1 MNTKHTRNGT
11 FPAPVT
17 AATQPAGIG
26 LQTDYHTHT
35 TFSPDGSSTPEAMC
49 QRALDLDPADCRKY
63 AESRSWT
70 RSTEQFVSNLAP
82 RTGAECKLSNQYQT

>member
-1 MNTKHTRNGT
+1 MSVIATTVLLG
-11 FPAPVT
+11 
-17 AATQPAGIG
+17 AALSIP
-26 LQTDYHTHT
+26 YH
-35 TFSPDGSSTPEAMC
+35 FIVV
-49 QRALDLDPADCRKY
+49 RALDLDPADCRKY